1 MKITIDTKED
11 SKEDI
16 LRAVDLL
23 RSLAHKNFKT
33 NLDSNIISS
42 NTNDSPAMSM
52 FDTNTKAK
60 SPVMDMFN
68 QTETKDS
75 VPVENVFAD
84 TKKEEEKPPGLI
96 FLD

>member
-16 LRAVDLL
+16 LRAIDLL
-23 RSLAHKNFKT
+23 RSLAHKDYKT
-33 NLDSNIISS
+33 NVES
-42 NTNDSPAMSM
+42 NTNVVNNDSVPAMDM
-52 FDTNTKAK
+52 FNIETK
-60 SPVMDMFN
+60 SPVMNMFN

-84 TKKEEEKPPGLI
+84 TKKPEEKPPGLI